1 MMSKN
6 ILFVD
11 GENFLHKIKET
22 ISDGTKGAF
31 KDISSIDFQNL
42 LSTTFPKIKFS
53 RKLFYAARIHLHP
66 ETLSKSKEL
75 IELQRRLKT
84 NLEKQ
89 GFEFI
94 IAGNVRAQ
102 LIGSKTLFREKGV
115 DVKIAV
121 DMVSLACDQLLDLAV
136 LCSSDSD
143 LQPAIA
149 ELKRRKV
156 KSIYLGFEAKPNKG
170 LTYTCDETVL
180 LRKSEIIQAIKV
192 NI

>member
-1 MMSKN
+1 MSKN

-11 GENFLHKIKET
+11 GENFLHKIKEIIT
-22 ISDGTKGAF
+22 DQGKDAF
-31 KDISSIDFQNL
+31 KDISNIDFQKL
-42 LSTTFPKIKFS
+42 LITTFPKLKFS
-53 RKLFYAARIHLHP
+53 RKLFYAAKIHAHP
-66 ETLSKSKEL
+66 QTRSKSTQL
-75 IELQRRLKT
+75 IELQRRLKA

-102 LIGSKTLFREKGV
+102 SIGNKIIFREKGV

-121 DMVSLACDQLLDLAV
+121 DMVSLACEKLLDLAV

-143 LQPAIA
+143 LQPAIS

-156 KSIYLGFEAKPNKG
+156 KSVYLGFEAKPNKG

-180 LRKSEIIQAIKV
+180 FRKSEIIQATKIK
-192 NI
+192 I